1 LDLDPE
7 TVVQRL
13 KRSSDEFFFGEESA
27 DVVENGAIV
36 SRVVNFDLLPLT
48 VFEWTEGLMIR
59 DISFKGKPEVSP
71 RIAFRL
77 SFLNRLSCGS
87 LNLTELDLSNVPG
100 LTTLYCQK
108 NQLTELDIRPRKNLA
123 DFRFDPSVTIQKR
136 RKQSRLDA

>member
-1 LDLDPE
+1 M
-7 TVVQRL
+7 
-13 KRSSDEFFFGEESA
+13 
-27 DVVENGAIV
+27 
-36 SRVVNFDLLPLT
+36 NFDLLPLT

-100 LTTLYCQK
+100 LTTLYCQE
-108 NQLTELDIRPRKNLA
+108 NQLIELDIRPRTNLA